1 MQIFCSLLCS
11 FFAAFLQL
19 FFAAARRGAAEEIA
33 LAVGNPET
41 LKRFEFFAGLDAFGD
56 DLAAELAGHGVECA
70 QEFLPWRIGV
80 DPSDQREIDL
90 DEVWSEFHDRFEASV
105 GDTRI
110 VERNLEAEFLVVVPG
125 SAQRGAAAETLE
137 LEDQTGFFR
146 PLKESIRRMQF

>member
-1 MQIFCSLLCS
+1 
-11 FFAAFLQL
+11 
-19 FFAAARRGAAEEIA
+19 
-33 LAVGNPET
+33 
-41 LKRFEFFAGLDAFGD
+41 
-56 DLAAELAGHGVECA
+56 VECA

-125 SAQRGAAAETLE
+125 SAQRGAAAETIE

-146 PLKESIRRMQF
+146 QLKESIRRMQF